1 MRRECEMMRVIGY
14 LLVSWHVLHFA
25 LVLVVLVVLVVW
37 RESRGWRKK
46 SEEDRLDFGR
56 MGKVVWQESN

>member
-1 MRRECEMMRVIGY
+1 MRRECEMMRVIGD

-25 LVLVVLVVLVVW
+25 LVLVVLVVW

-46 SEEDRLDFGR
+46 SEGDRLDFGR
-56 MGKVVWQESN
+56 MGKVVLQESN